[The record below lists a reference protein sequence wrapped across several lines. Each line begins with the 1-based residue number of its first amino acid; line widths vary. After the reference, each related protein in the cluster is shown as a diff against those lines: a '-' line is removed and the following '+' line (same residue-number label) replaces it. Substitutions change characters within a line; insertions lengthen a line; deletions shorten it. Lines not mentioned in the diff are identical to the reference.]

1 MIKKILKTLLIL
13 LVITAIAIGGIK
25 VINAKKAKDAQ
36 TPKANIYPVVVS
48 KMSPK
53 TSAVK
58 LTLPYLAEVEN
69 DKDVKLASRI
79 AARVLYIKPTG
90 SSVQKGEVVVKLDT
104 TDIQSSLQSIK
115 EQINAT
121 HIRLNNLKQTHKRTL
136 NLLRVK
142 GASIEQSQ
150 KEESSLASIKASL
163 GALKQKELALKNGLS
178 YATITS
184 PVNGIISKNFVNQG
198 GLSAPAKPLL
208 SISAKDGFFLLVRVP
223 SSTTIK
229 GVIWHGNA
237 YKATALGTT
246 FNGLSEYR
254 VYINDTKLTTGDRVE
269 VDVIV
274 YNQEGFLL
282 PFDAILNIDGKSYV
296 LEIEED
302 KAVAKEVHILQ
313 SGQEGVVVA
322 QNLKGKDI
330 VVAKS
335 DILLK
340 LTSGYPLKVKE

>member
-1 MIKKILKTLLIL
+1 MIKKIFKILLAL
-13 LVITAIAIGGIK
+13 LVIALIVIGGVK
-25 VINAKKAKDAQ
+25 VIKAKKAKDAQ
-36 TPKANIYPVVVS
+36 TPQAKIYPVVVS
-48 KMSPK
+48 QMRPK
-53 TSAVK
+53 ISTVK

-79 AARVLYIKPTG
+79 AARVLLITPSG

-115 EQINAT
+115 EQIKAT
-121 HIRLNNLKQTHKRTL
+121 RISLNNLKQTHKRTL

-150 KEESSLASIKASL
+150 KEESALASMRASL
-163 GALKQKELALKNGLS
+163 SALKQKELALKNALS

-184 PVNGIISKNFVNQG
+184 PVNGIVSKNFVSKG

-208 SISAKDGFFLLVRVP
+208 SISAKNGFFLLVRVP
-223 SSTTIK
+223 SDITIK
-229 GVIWHGNA
+229 GVIWHGKP

-246 FNGLSEYR
+246 FNGLAEYR
-254 VYINDTKLTTGDRVE
+254 VYTDDAKLTTGDRVE

-274 YNQEGFLL
+274 YNQEGILL

-296 LEIEED
+296 LEIEKD
-302 KAVAKEVHILQ
+302 RAVAKEVHILQ

-322 QNLKGKDI
+322 ENLAGKNI
-330 VVAKS
+330 VVAKP

-340 LTSGYPLKVKE
+340 LTSGYRLQVKE